1 MVDAKTRYFKMEQ
14 TTLVLK
20 NAAQKLRPYFQ
31 AYQMIVLTNES
42 LQVTLHKLDLS
53 ERMLKWAIE
62 LSEYKIKYQPRVYE
76 RIAEVR
82 ARKLQSNWE
91 GPYVVTKIGSF
102 FNHLLSSNSLTHRHL
117 QVDNEILISIH
128 VMGNICPH
136 DLSYF
141 QPVEKLPYRIRTDE
155 LEGIVEGFTP
165 RVFPRLKTL

>member
-62 LSEYKIKYQPRVYE
+62 LSEYKIKYQPR
-76 RIAEVR
+76 
-82 ARKLQSNWE
+82 
-91 GPYVVTKIGSF
+91 
-102 FNHLLSSNSLTHRHL
+102 
-117 QVDNEILISIH
+117 
-128 VMGNICPH
+128 
-136 DLSYF
+136 
-141 QPVEKLPYRIRTDE
+141 LP
-155 LEGIVEGFTP
+155 
-165 RVFPRLKTL
+165 LKR